1 MLEQEVQEKYIILG
15 KLKKEIDEL
24 DILKSQ
30 IVRDINVPMAEA
42 RAKAEAIITEA
53 QNKAQAILDS
63 AKKIKVEANDYA
75 VKTKN
80 EATEF
85 LQMSKRS
92 MQESDDALAKLNQE
106 RMDFD
111 SYKIATESGIQ
122 QKKTEANELLSQAI
136 ALKKEVDEAN
146 INFATRK
153 ATLDRQ
159 EADVLAKQTDNKAN
173 EGLYKQKLDKLLK
186 DLAELDK
193 EKTGLES
200 YKAEIQVMLDD
211 INIKTEVVKREKEAN
226 KKLAEE
232 LAIKEKDNQDRTN
245 SLNQQFKVLEDMN
258 KQINEKQLTIDANQ
272 KLLDIRTREV
282 EAKIKTLQELRAK
295 EK

>member
-1 MLEQEVQEKYIILG
+1 MLEQEVQEKYVILS
-15 KLKKEIDEL
+15 KLRKEIDEL

-30 IVRDINVPMAEA
+30 IVRDINIPMADA

-53 QNKAQAILDS
+53 QNKAQAIIDS
-63 AKKIKVEANDYA
+63 AKKIKTEANDYA
-75 VKTKN
+75 VKTRN

-85 LQMSKRS
+85 LHIAKGAI
-92 MQESDDALAKLNQE
+92 QESNDASVKLNQE

-159 EADVLAKQTDNKAN
+159 EADVLAKQTDNEAN

-193 EKTGLES
+193 EKTGLEA
-200 YKAEIQVMLDD
+200 YKAGIQVMLDD
-211 INIKTEVVKREKEAN
+211 INTKTETVKREKEAN

-232 LAIKEKDNQDRTN
+232 LAIKEKNNEERSN
-245 SLNQQFKVLEDMN
+245 SIKQQFAALEKMN
-258 KQINEKQLTIDANQ
+258 KQIDEKQLTINANQ
-272 KLLDIRTREV
+272 RLLDIRTKEV